1 MIVRVMTPVGISRVT
16 LDDGASLAD
25 LQAQIEAKCQV
36 AAAEQALA
44 LDPEGRQR
52 LTGGGPLAS
61 LGVQHGTVVH
71 LLKGGGEAK
80 ITGDTLRQRS
90 VTLRPDDL
98 PPEPKK
104 PKAENGE
111 EAKEEKEETKAGEG
125 VFKSF
130 EGFIRPQAYSVAGL
144 LGARSYKPTKKERGV
159 QTKLPPP
166 MTVNIQG
173 YRHVDHLEYMNAD
186 ELKQFVG
193 CWQKHDMLTQR
204 VGWMYGYYVMDP
216 VYDEGIRAV
225 MEAVYEPPQQSVAG
239 APVLLEDPQL
249 KDADRIAAALGLERI
264 GWVFTTL
271 PRDQDH
277 LTSHEMMKIA
287 ALQEQISSDEHYTG
301 YRKSCF
307 VTCLVKPDADNRM
320 TQAYMVSDQLQ
331 AMVRDGILAEPTE
344 PSRLRYREAAPDEV
358 MPATLESG
366 KDVKD
371 FDCDFCLIK
380 VNDGAPKRS
389 KCLLKSSAFPRE
401 QRDQVRTPA
410 DVSRFLRGQRD
421 QPSWVKYADFHL
433 LLYLSELLGVE
444 TAEVVAK
451 SVANEEPLEK
461 DMDELIL
468 SFS

>member
-1 MIVRVMTPVGISRVT
+1 MTPVGISRIT
-16 LDDGASLAD
+16 LADGASLAD
-25 LQAQIEAKCQV
+25 LQSEIEAHCKV

-71 LLKGGGEAK
+71 LLKGAAEVQ
-80 ITGDTLRQRS
+80 IVGDTLTRRC

-98 PPEPKK
+98 PPEEKK
-104 PKAENGE
+104 PKAEEGGE
-111 EAKEEKEETKAGEG
+111 QAEAKEETKAGEG

-144 LGARSYKPTKKERGV
+144 LGARSYKPKKKERGM
-159 QTKLPPP
+159 QIKLPEP

-186 ELKQFVG
+186 EMQKFVLH
-193 CWQKHDMLTQR
+193 WQKHDMLTQR
-204 VGWMYGYYVMDP
+204 VGWLYGYYVMDS

-239 APVLLEDPQL
+239 SPVMLEDPQL

-277 LTSHEMMKIA
+277 LTSHEMMQIA
-287 ALQEQISSDEHYTG
+287 QLQEQMSSDEHYTG
-301 YRKSCF
+301 YKKSCF
-307 VTCLVKPDADNRM
+307 VTCVVKPDAENRM
-320 TQAYMVSDQLQ
+320 TTAYMVSDQLQ
-331 AMVRDGILAEPTE
+331 AMVRDGILTEPNE
-344 PSRLRYREAAPDEV
+344 PSRLRFREGAADDV

-366 KDVKD
+366 KDMKD
-371 FDCDFCLIK
+371 FDCDFCLIR
-380 VNDGAPKRS
+380 VNDGAPKKSR
-389 KCLLKSSAFPRE
+389 CLLKSTSFPRE
-401 QRDQVRTPA
+401 QREQVRTPA
-410 DVSRFLRGQRD
+410 DVSRFLRSLKD
-421 QPSWVKYADFHL
+421 QPSWVKYSDFHL

-451 SVANEEPLEK
+451 SVAAEEPLEK